1 MPLAGRFVV
10 QSVSALLVIG
20 LVALGAMVA
29 MTIWLSERSR
39 THFEDVIAARDVRSA
54 AVELRSAVQSAES
67 SERGYVLT
75 GNEIYLSPY
84 STARGLAMRLLQSLQ
99 TSSMPGTPP
108 VLPRLNSLV
117 LQKFSD
123 MDRVIAFK
131 QQREDAEA
139 LAIIR
144 SNRGKLLMD
153 EINLFVSGIV
163 RAADERLTTGVAE
176 QRSNAGRLR
185 LAAIIAAMM
194 IAVVVAGIVVT
205 IYRYTDEIRTARDR
219 VNALNENLEARVA
232 GRTAELARAN
242 DEIQRF
248 AHIVSHDLRAP
259 LINVVGFTAELE
271 AGLAG
276 LQGVIETLPH
286 DATGESVRNAVR
298 LEMPEAISFIRA
310 STRKMDSLISAILM
324 VSREGQRRLQPE
336 TIRLSSMLEA
346 ARDAVQHQLQ
356 DAGGMCKLD
365 VQADEIVSDRLSLE
379 QILGNLF
386 DNAVKYR
393 AEDRAL
399 QISIKTRYVEPGQV
413 LIEFS
418 DNGRGIARH
427 DHERVFE
434 LFRRAGRT
442 DRPGEGVGL
451 AYVRSIARNLK
462 GEIGIVS
469 ELDRG
474 TTFIVTLPSDLRRQ
488 AELAA

>member
-1 MPLAGRFVV
+1 
-10 QSVSALLVIG
+10 
-20 LVALGAMVA
+20 
-29 MTIWLSERSR
+29 
-39 THFEDVIAARDVRSA
+39 
-54 AVELRSAVQSAES
+54 
-67 SERGYVLT
+67 
-75 GNEIYLSPY
+75 
-84 STARGLAMRLLQSLQ
+84 
-99 TSSMPGTPP
+99 
-108 VLPRLNSLV
+108 V

-153 EINLFVSGIV
+153 EINLFVSGVV

-205 IYRYTDEIRTARDR
+205 VFRYTAEVRAARDR

-232 GRTAELARAN
+232 ARTAELARAN
-242 DEIQRF
+242 EEIQRF

-259 LINVVGFTAELE
+259 LVNVVGFTAELE
-271 AGLAG
+271 AGLAS
-276 LQGVIETLPH
+276 LQGVIQTLPH
-286 DATGESVRNAVR
+286 DATSEAVR
-298 LEMPEAISFIRA
+298 AAVQLEMPEALSFIRA
-310 STRKMDSLISAILM
+310 STRKMDALISAILR

-336 TIRLSSMLEA
+336 TIRLSSLLEA
-346 ARDAVQHQLQ
+346 ARGAVQHQLQ
-356 DAGGMCKLD
+356 EAGGTCRLD

-393 AEDRAL
+393 AESRPL
-399 QISIKTRYVEPGQV
+399 QISITTRYLESGQV
-413 LIEFS
+413 QIAFS
-418 DNGRGIARH
+418 DNGRGIARQ

-451 AYVRSIARNLK
+451 AYVQSIARNLK

-474 TTFIVTLPSDLRRQ
+474 TTFIVTLPSDLRSQ
-488 AELAA
+488 TELAA